1 MARVAQAPMAMYA
14 IILHQWLARGYLD
27 ERSRSPRQWLR
38 CADPMVV
45 STKDKT
51 DRWHIVVSV
60 KSGDGASLAAPLFQR
75 FPTLQHSQKLIFNR
89 LRTLLIDPQLARVAF
104 EVLGTFHCSGKCS
117 LLDLKRI
124 NSIR

>member
-1 MARVAQAPMAMYA
+1 MLARVAQAPMAMYA
-14 IILHQWLARGYLD
+14 IILQQWLARGYLD

-38 CADPMVV
+38 C
-45 STKDKT
+45 
-51 DRWHIVVSV
+51 
-60 KSGDGASLAAPLFQR
+60 DGASLAAPFFQR
-75 FPTLQHSQKLIFNR
+75 FPTLQHSQQLIFNR